1 MRSSGLY
8 GKTLWPLPGDTAVFG
23 NVSGETPRHFNGPSG
38 PPVRKWAVRPVF
50 RLVLSMIAAF
60 TTALASARPALGA
73 FDFKDAT
80 WEGSSELLAIARDRI
95 GKGRVR
101 LTAVIPWDEI
111 QPRDALLVLHP
122 NRELDYREV
131 AAFLAAGGRLG
142 VLDDYGKA
150 DALLQRFRIHRVRA
164 PLKPDRPLRE
174 NPNLPVAVPATS
186 GSDARPHTIVAGVD
200 RIITN
205 HPTGLET
212 DRGLRLT
219 TVLEMPAKDEPATP
233 LALIGVIGDAK
244 HCGLSPDTSEEPL
257 TTTAAAGRCGRLF
270 AMGDPSSLMNMML
283 RYPGNRTFAAR
294 LVEYLVGDDSW
305 GKRGGSL
312 YLVANDF
319 NQRGSFG
326 GKGGFLGALDDR
338 LDALTRLVA
347 SIRREGLP
355 EPLSLVLA
363 MMAAG
368 GAALWTVGA
377 ATRRYRRSP
386 PRYARPTPLVAQ
398 GGLAGRAAV
407 LAAESTHRALAVLEL
422 KAAMEE
428 ALRQRLGLPETA
440 GTERILEEI
449 NRQDALSRRN
459 SSELGSLLKEMAR
472 AEDAVGRTERIKVT
486 PSMVRSMHDQMTSI
500 LAEVEQRLGTRQ

>member
-1 MRSSGLY
+1 MLA
-8 GKTLWPLPGDTAVFG
+8 AV
-23 NVSGETPRHFNGPSG
+23 S
-38 PPVRKWAVRPVF
+38 AV
-50 RLVLSMIAAF
+50 
-60 TTALASARPALGA
+60 LASALPALGA

-80 WEGSSELLAIARDRI
+80 WEGSSELLAIARDKI

-122 NRELDYREV
+122 GRELDYREV

-164 PLKPDRPLRE
+164 PFKPDKPLRD
-174 NPNLPVAVPATS
+174 NPNLPVAVPAIS
-186 GSDARPHTIVAGVD
+186 SSPDARPHTIVAGVD

-244 HCGLSPDTSEEPL
+244 HCGLSPDASEEPL
-257 TTTAAAGRCGRLF
+257 ATTGATGRCGRLF
-270 AMGDPSSLMNMML
+270 AMGDPSSVMNMML

-312 YLVANDF
+312 YLVANEF
-319 NQRGSFG
+319 SQRGSFG
-326 GKGGFLGALDDR
+326 GRGGLLGALDDR
-338 LDALTRLVA
+338 LDAVARLVA
-347 SIRREGLP
+347 TIRREGLP
-355 EPLSLVLA
+355 EPISLVLA
-363 MMAAG
+363 MLAAG

-377 ATRRYRRSP
+377 ATRPYRRAP

-407 LAAESTHRALAVLEL
+407 LAAESTHRALAILEL
-422 KAAMEE
+422 KAALEE

-449 NRQDALSRRN
+449 DRQDALSRRN
-459 SSELGSLLKEMAR
+459 SSGLGSLLKEMAR
-472 AEDAVGRTERIKVT
+472 AEDAVGRTERIRVT
-486 PSMVRSMHDQMTSI
+486 PLMVRSMHDQMTAI
-500 LAEVEQRLGTRQ
+500 LAEVEQRLGTRK

>member
-1 MRSSGLY
+1 LRVVAALSVVL
-8 GKTLWPLPGDTAVFG
+8 
-23 NVSGETPRHFNGPSG
+23 VSAP
-38 PPVRKWAVRPVF
+38 A
-50 RLVLSMIAAF
+50 
-60 TTALASARPALGA
+60 ALAA

-80 WEGSSELLAIARDRI
+80 WEGSSELLAIARDKL

-101 LTAVIPWDEI
+101 VTAVIPWDEI

-150 DALLQRFRIHRVRA
+150 DVLLQRFRIHRVRA
-164 PLKPDRPLRE
+164 PFKPDKPLRE
-174 NPNLPVAVPATS
+174 NPNLPVAVPAVS
-186 GSDARPHTIVAGVD
+186 SSSDARPHTIVAGVD
-200 RIITN
+200 RIVTN

-244 HCGLSPDTSEEPL
+244 HCGLSPDASEEPL
-257 TTTAAAGRCGRLF
+257 TTTGAAGRCGRLF
-270 AMGDPSSLMNMML
+270 AMGDPSSVMNMML

-305 GKRGGSL
+305 GKRGGSI
-312 YLVANDF
+312 YLVANEF
-319 NQRGSFG
+319 SQRGTFG
-326 GKGGFLGALDDR
+326 GKGGLLGALDDR
-338 LDALTRLVA
+338 LDAVARLVA
-347 SIRREGLP
+347 TIRREGLP
-355 EPLSLVLA
+355 EPLSLILA

-422 KAAMEE
+422 KAALEE

-449 NRQDALSRRN
+449 DRQDALSRRN

-472 AEDAVGRTERIKVT
+472 AEDAVGRTERIRVT
-486 PSMVRSMHDQMTSI
+486 PLMVRSMHDQMTSI
-500 LAEVEQRLGTRQ
+500 LAEVEQRLGARP